1 MILKSRGSIVFNLIQ
16 EMTSKLY
23 YDPWAS
29 QVVLVVR
36 NPHTNPADIRD
47 ASSIPGSGRSP
58 GGGCGNPCQYSW
70 LENSTEEGV
79 WWATIHGVTAGQK
92 QMKQLSTIQLIM
104 ILSNA
109 PL

>member
-16 EMTSKLY
+16 EIASKLY

-36 NPHTNPADIRD
+36 NPHTNPADVRD
-47 ASSIPGSGRSP
+47 ESSIPGSGRSP
-58 GGGCGNPCQYSW
+58 GGGRGNPCQYSW
-70 LENSTEEGV
+70 LENSSEEGV
-79 WWATIHGVTAGQK
+79 WWATIRGVANGQK
-92 QMKQLSTIQLIM
+92 QMKQLSTVQLFM
-104 ILSNA
+104 ILTNA

>member
-16 EMTSKLY
+16 EIASKLY

-36 NPHTNPADIRD
+36 NPRTNPADVRD

-58 GGGCGNPCQYSW
+58 GGGRGNPCQYSW

-79 WWATIHGVTAGQK
+79 WWATIRGVANGQK
-92 QMKQLSTIQLIM
+92 QMKQLSTVQLIM
-104 ILSNA
+104 ILTNA